1 MRAGDQARIPGG
13 QTELTNERG
22 ASGSAR
28 KPRAAGPSA
37 QFVCSLCV
45 IALIVLTAAT
55 FSNALLNGFVSFDD
69 WFLVQESERIR
80 SLSWENIKRIFIY
93 QTNDTWLPLR
103 ELTYA
108 LDYHLWGL
116 NPFGYHLTNVV
127 FHVGSVVLVFF
138 LALWVVRRP
147 VVAFFAAAVFAVHPV
162 QAESVTWVSGRRDVQ
177 YGFFYLLGLLAFVHH
192 EGREGWR
199 RWMLYALSL
208 VFLLSSLLSKPSA
221 MTFPAVLFLIA
232 LVFERGRQAP
242 LGRLLACL
250 PHAILTAGL
259 VAVHVVVANRAGVVK
274 GQALDAS
281 LANVPFILAK
291 YLRLVFFP
299 VNLSTPHG
307 DLGLTWSR
315 DGLLIGGLFLV
326 VVGVAGVLWWSV
338 RRRDV
343 ALFGLGWFFVSL
355 LPVLNLVPLSA
366 LVAERYLYLPLIGL
380 CVVGAE
386 SVGGLRRRKLAVA
399 CGVAIVAMLA
409 LLTHERNLVWRNG
422 RTFWRDGVSKWP
434 DIPITRVGLASEY
447 VDAGRYELAWK
458 EYMTVALA
466 WGRAASTDP
475 EHLDLVKAGLEQ
487 IYEHV
492 ARRRAARGDAEGALR
507 VYETV
512 VRIMPERVEP
522 RLRLAEAYERRGM
535 LAEARQQLLAAKRL
549 APARSEIVERLDRL
563 EKKLGPKE

>member
-28 KPRAAGPSA
+28 KPRAAGPSG

-80 SLSWENIKRIFIY
+80 SLSWANIKRIFIY

-299 VNLSTPHG
+299 VNVSTPHG

-326 VVGVAGVLWWSV
+326 VVGAATGRGAFRPWVVF
-338 RRRDV
+338 R
-343 ALFGLGWFFVSL
+343 
-355 LPVLNLVPLSA
+355 LPA
-366 LVAERYLYLPLIGL
+366 
-380 CVVGAE
+380 
-386 SVGGLRRRKLAVA
+386 
-399 CGVAIVAMLA
+399 
-409 LLTHERNLVWRNG
+409 
-422 RTFWRDGVSKWP
+422 
-434 DIPITRVGLASEY
+434 
-447 VDAGRYELAWK
+447 
-458 EYMTVALA
+458 
-466 WGRAASTDP
+466 
-475 EHLDLVKAGLEQ
+475 AGLEPRAA
-487 IYEHV
+487 ECSRGR
-492 ARRRAARGDAEGALR
+492 ALSLPSADWALRGGGGKRRRAPAAETRGGVWRCHRGDARFADPRAKPG
-507 VYETV
+507 
-512 VRIMPERVEP
+512 VEK
-522 RLRLAEAYERRGM
+522 RSNVLARRGV
-535 LAEARQQLLAAKRL
+535 EVARHPHHPGRTG
-549 APARSEIVERLDRL
+549 
-563 EKKLGPKE
+563 LGVRGRGTL